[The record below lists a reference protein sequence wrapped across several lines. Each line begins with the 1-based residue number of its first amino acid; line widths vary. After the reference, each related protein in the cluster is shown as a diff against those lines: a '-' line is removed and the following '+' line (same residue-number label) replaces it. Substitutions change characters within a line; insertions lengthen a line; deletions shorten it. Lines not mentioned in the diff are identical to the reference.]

1 MYTYPCNNPCRC
13 PPGQRAK
20 QVGTW
25 RSLVARI
32 LGVDEVAGSNPVVP
46 TITFNNLDIAG
57 GSRGANRGAIRG
69 Q

>member
-46 TITFNNLDIAG
+46 TILFDESALRSVPSACAVI
-57 GSRGANRGAIRG
+57 
-69 Q
+69 